1 MDFCCIIQNKSAKI
15 WAFLLA
21 AFWVSFVTFYVL
33 WKSYKRVS
41 TLRIREQTSAKVK
54 PEQFAVLVRDIP
66 KPEVHQTRSEQ
77 VDSYFRKLHPGTYE
91 KCLVARDISKAE
103 KLYLEIEKIKL
114 KLEHAQAVYELSKGK
129 GGDGVRPTHKTGFLG
144 LVGAKVDSIDYY
156 NEKLKELIPN
166 LEKERT
172 RALADEGQGAAFA
185 FFSDRRSAA
194 EASQVVHSPDA
205 LKWQVYAAPEP
216 REVIWSNLAKPVL
229 KRALLKAIVYVVVF
243 LIILFFMIPI
253 LFISA
258 LTTLNNLETLLPFIK
273 AIVKIKALTAVIQAF
288 LPQLALI
295 IFLALLPSLL
305 MALSKAE
312 GIPSKSHVA
321 RATSGKYFYF
331 IVFNVFLGISIFGT
345 IFASLAG
352 FKQLIQSTGLT
363 VSYVVK
369 LFGQKLPP
377 LASLF
382 ITYVALKSVP
392 LHSILS

>member
-1 MDFCCIIQNKSAKI
+1 M
-15 WAFLLA
+15 
-21 AFWVSFVTFYVL
+21 
-33 WKSYKRVS
+33 
-41 TLRIREQTSAKVK
+41 
-54 PEQFAVLVRDIP
+54 
-66 KPEVHQTRSEQ
+66 
-77 VDSYFRKLHPGTYE
+77 
-91 KCLVARDISKAE
+91 
-103 KLYLEIEKIKL
+103 
-114 KLEHAQAVYELSKGK
+114 
-129 GGDGVRPTHKTGFLG
+129 
-144 LVGAKVDSIDYY
+144 
-156 NEKLKELIPN
+156 
-166 LEKERT
+166 
-172 RALADEGQGAAFA
+172 
-185 FFSDRRSAA
+185 
-194 EASQVVHSPDA
+194 
-205 LKWQVYAAPEP
+205 
-216 REVIWSNLAKPVL
+216 
-229 KRALLKAIVYVVVF
+229 
-243 LIILFFMIPI
+243 
-253 LFISA
+253 
-258 LTTLNNLETLLPFIK
+258 
-273 AIVKIKALTAVIQAF
+273 QAF

-392 LHSILS
+392 LHSILHNVGAHP